1 MMLHRLEVI
10 PTSESHSFPEYKR
23 FLGMP
28 YINATEFITLLGR
41 VSKKCLAGDIAKTRA
56 SVLRNPH
63 TPRNEGRKALQRG
76 WE

>member
-28 YINATEFITLLGR
+28 YINATEFTFKNWLQYYIHIVFFLILFYSRQSTI
-41 VSKKCLAGDIAKTRA
+41 SEYEKC
-56 SVLRNPH
+56 
-63 TPRNEGRKALQRG
+63 
-76 WE
+76 